1 MRGRSVEIP
10 SLIQPKTCQTFSTSR
25 YNPGMLTAAIAL
37 FALVSAQVRIPDVP
51 FLATPDDVVD
61 RMLDMAKVGPGDVVY
76 DLGCGDGRIVIAAA
90 RKFGARGVGV
100 DINPVRIAE
109 ANENARK
116 AGVENLVTFRV
127 QDVMETDVSE
137 ATVVALYML
146 AEINVKL
153 RPRLTIQ
160 LRPGARI
167 VSHTFGIGDWEPE
180 QVVTFKD
187 KMGTMRTLYRWTADG
202 KIRP

>member
-1 MRGRSVEIP
+1 
-10 SLIQPKTCQTFSTSR
+10 
-25 YNPGMLTAAIAL
+25 MLTAAIAL

>member
-1 MRGRSVEIP
+1 
-10 SLIQPKTCQTFSTSR
+10 
-25 YNPGMLTAAIAL
+25 MLTAAIAL
-37 FALVSAQVRIPDVP
+37 FALVSTQVRIPDVP

-61 RMLDMAKVGPGDVVY
+61 RMLDMAQVGPGDVVY

-100 DINPVRIAE
+100 DINPARITE

-116 AGVENLVTFRV
+116 AGVEHLVTFRV

-137 ATVVALYML
+137 ATVVTLYMF

-202 KIRP
+202 KMRP